1 MAVGSPSS
9 STHSLAT
16 LVPTQRRPALL
27 DTSKFTTESPR
38 PTPRDLYSL
47 FPPNQGLADDDRRL
61 HQLLE
66 QPASSRS
73 AFLVH
78 MVSTAL
84 IVTSALI
91 TVLETVP
98 TFHRVSNRVWFG
110 METGL
115 VVVFTVEYVARV
127 VCWSFSW
134 SSLFRWVMSFYGIIG
149 LLSVLPYYIELML
162 GQDTSVLFRFSILR
176 MFRLLRVFRPFRY
189 NHTILLTIEVMYL
202 SVRRSQHALLAIG
215 FFLVMILT
223 VFSTL
228 LYFAERGTW
237 DEVMDTFINSDG
249 DPTQFASIP
258 AAAWFVLV
266 TITTVGYGEITPRS
280 FLGRLITLPIL
291 VFGLLLITLPSFVL
305 GREFSLVWTQMTA
318 DKVRYDLAGT
328 TYPPAPQ
335 PLASSSSSSR
345 RPHTSTHPSTSSSHP
360 QHIRASSYDPFLAT
374 PAPSTAIARDLSNLK
389 LAQNQTELS
398 RQIAELAEEVGKQ
411 GRLLGRLVEA
421 GWEGWVKGRGKRRE
435 GEGGYQDEDE
445 G

>member
-9 STHSLAT
+9 STHSRTT
-16 LVPTQRRPALL
+16 LPGPNPHRPAPL

-47 FPPNQGLADDDRRL
+47 FPPHGQADDEQSLLTIRAAWKRRL

-84 IVTSALI
+84 IVLSAVI

-98 TFHRVSNRVWFG
+98 TLHRVSNRVWFG

-127 VCWSFSW
+127 LCWSFSW
-134 SSLFRWVMSFYGIIG
+134 SSLFRWVLSFYGIID

-215 FFLVMILT
+215 FFVIMILT

-258 AAAWFVLV
+258 AAAWFVIV

-305 GREFSLVWTQMTA
+305 GREFSLVWTQMTE
-318 DKVRYDLAGT
+318 DKVR
-328 TYPPAPQ
+328 
-335 PLASSSSSSR
+335 S
-345 RPHTSTHPSTSSSHP
+345 
-360 QHIRASSYDPFLAT
+360 FLGFEFGF
-374 PAPSTAIARDLSNLK
+374 DYFCF
-389 LAQNQTELS
+389 
-398 RQIAELAEEVGKQ
+398 V
-411 GRLLGRLVEA
+411 
-421 GWEGWVKGRGKRRE
+421 
-435 GEGGYQDEDE
+435 
-445 G
+445 